1 MSSIGGTYQT
11 SKRLFNIGFDYSD
24 GKFSA
29 DLAGNYYSK
38 KYSSTTNSDVVTGVP
53 GAYDPVF
60 LVSLN
65 TTYRF
70 NKNHSVNL
78 LINNLLD
85 RDYYN
90 YYNGQGRNF
99 LLTYSY
105 NF

>member
-1 MSSIGGTYQT
+1 M
-11 SKRLFNIGFDYSD
+11 FNIGFDYSD